1 MGSSLAISW
10 QIQKALVDVI
20 EPTEQPKIN
29 LIGRQRAAKNR
40 GEAIQMPLLHITLV
54 EVHREYAKVNMAAK
68 AYKKATDLLQEQYEQ
83 SQAINGELLAKLQPA
98 EEQLK
103 QAIDRLNAHE
113 GSSRLHENDQGLE
126 EQLRDALKK
135 LEETT
140 NQVTQG
146 TTSAEARRLLI
157 HC

>member
-1 MGSSLAISW
+1 
-10 QIQKALVDVI
+10 
-20 EPTEQPKIN
+20 
-29 LIGRQRAAKNR
+29 
-40 GEAIQMPLLHITLV
+40 MPLLHITLV
-54 EVHREYAKVNMAAK
+54 EVHREYAKVNMAAKDMAK

>member
-68 AYKKATDLLQEQYEQ
+68 AYKKATDLLQEQYE
-83 SQAINGELLAKLQPA
+83 
-98 EEQLK
+98 
-103 QAIDRLNAHE
+103 
-113 GSSRLHENDQGLE
+113 
-126 EQLRDALKK
+126 
-135 LEETT
+135 
-140 NQVTQG
+140 
-146 TTSAEARRLLI
+146 
-157 HC
+157 